1 MQESLRREDV
11 LAMAG
16 DQEMAGDQKMAGDGQ
31 PWFGAGA
38 GRGRARIV
46 G

>member
-11 LAMAG
+11 LARAG
-16 DQEMAGDQKMAGDGQ
+16 DRKMAGDQKMAGDGQ